1 MSACSQFK
9 SDKFLVKYT
18 GFCLR
23 LVKKMHRKS
32 ISLDFRAFCFTSFQR
47 TRFRLG
53 NFRSNF
59 QMQLKGF
66 RKYSVAHIYFC
77 CFSHCRCQY
86 CGWAFITVQ
95 KMREHEYTHTGEKP
109 YQCKYCPKSFRTGI
123 ALKSHERLHTGER
136 PYRCTVSTPRAT
148 G

>member
-1 MSACSQFK
+1 MCHVY
-9 SDKFLVKYT
+9 FL
-18 GFCLR
+18 
-23 LVKKMHRKS
+23 
-32 ISLDFRAFCFTSFQR
+32 
-47 TRFRLG
+47 
-53 NFRSNF
+53 
-59 QMQLKGF
+59 
-66 RKYSVAHIYFC
+66 
-77 CFSHCRCQY
+77 SHCRCQY